1 MGDEPMRFWSLIA
14 LALGVLSGCSAS
26 DTNPAAFDL
35 EGAWL
40 YLGPSDVPHTL
51 TVDHSSMIYA
61 DVEGQWSSTWA
72 ITAYDN
78 GARHFQIAFGS
89 GSGAYLPVGANMS
102 GAYEVSGALLTV
114 QLASSITSYPA
125 LQSPGTC
132 TGTADGA
139 PLPECRLYI
148 KK

>member
-26 DTNPAAFDL
+26 DTKPAAFDL

-51 TVDHSSMIYA
+51 TVDHSAMIYA
-61 DVEGQWSSTWA
+61 DVEGQWSSTWT

-89 GSGAYLPVGANMS
+89 GFGAYLPMGEKM
-102 GAYEVSGALLTV
+102 SGALLTV
-114 QLASSITSYPA
+114 QLASSLASYPA
-125 LQSPGTC
+125 LKSPGTC
-132 TGTADGA
+132 TDTTDGT